1 MNACVIFNY
10 TCNTTRKGQN
20 VNAILPVYRNATAWC
35 NYIYSRIS
43 RSFSIP
49 AVLPAGMLLIRR
61 DRAWGGGIPSKLNGR
76 PCSLGRITLLTPDTN
91 MIHSKR
97 LTITDTG
104 LSGWLASL
112 GITGWLKDLLM
123 HGLVI
128 LIVILAVVMIVP
140 RIIKIVERMIAK
152 AFHVTWLA
160 QKTKRG
166 NCGRFHGKWGTFL

>member
-1 MNACVIFNY
+1 
-10 TCNTTRKGQN
+10 
-20 VNAILPVYRNATAWC
+20 
-35 NYIYSRIS
+35 
-43 RSFSIP
+43 
-49 AVLPAGMLLIRR
+49 
-61 DRAWGGGIPSKLNGR
+61 
-76 PCSLGRITLLTPDTN
+76 
-91 MIHSKR
+91 MIHSTR

-140 RIIKIVERMIAK
+140 CIIKIVERMIAK
-152 AFHVTWLA
+152 AFHLAWLA